1 MKIED
6 LYTDDEIS
14 LLKECTL
21 CPRECRVNRM
31 SGEKGY
37 CGTDSGMNIASVC
50 IHRGE
55 EPVISGE
62 NGICNIFF
70 AGCNLRCVFCQN
82 HEISRP
88 DERIPSKEESFENI
102 LDKIVEF
109 YNMGV
114 KTLGFV
120 SPSHVVPQVK
130 AILRGLGNR
139 GIKFVTVY
147 NTNSYEK
154 REIIKNLEGF
164 IDIYLPDFKYV
175 SSEIASKFSDASNY
189 PEVALKAIKE
199 MYFQK
204 GSVLTVNNEGEAE
217 NGMLIRHLVI
227 PGNTNESKNVLFTLS
242 EELSPG
248 VNVSLMSQYHPI
260 SGVSEIHDL
269 NRPLYSSEYREV
281 LDEMGKL
288 GFRNGWIQELESHQN
303 YNPDFKRENPFE

>member
-1 MKIED
+1 VKIED